1 MSDVLTCCVHC
12 SHALA
17 FGWLFSFCLS
27 HNKPALATGQRQ
39 LAEQNGV
46 IHVYESPWMDGGR
59 DKHMPSVKQD
69 CRIRIG
75 TLQCRAHDAGC
86 DRRKT
91 GRRHVFRSHILAR
104 EGVPVVLAGKRKL
117 VCCPSGLYA
126 MTDGCCRCLF
136 YLETG
141 SESAS
146 TSCSNHVI
154 IASLN

>member
-12 SHALA
+12 SHAPA
-17 FGWLFSFCLS
+17 SGWPFSSLLS
-27 HNKPALATGQRQ
+27 SHLLLSSSCDPRSRVT
-39 LAEQNGV
+39 
-46 IHVYESPWMDGGR
+46 MDGWRQGY
-59 DKHMPSVKQD
+59 KHMPSVKQD

-117 VCCPSGLYA
+117 VCCPSGLYT